1 MPQTILGR
9 FDMAQGIHKPSTET
23 TPRSNGTEK
32 KGNTLGCAL
41 LHADTR
47 TVRKQDCIRK
57 NKNSLFSTIFLKERH
72 QNDFFSGNTKS
83 QIFTDCVEQ

>member
-1 MPQTILGR
+1 
-9 FDMAQGIHKPSTET
+9 MAQGIHKPSMKT
-23 TPRSNGTEK
+23 TPCFNQTEK
-32 KGNTLGCAL
+32 EGNTLGCAL

-72 QNDFFSGNTKS
+72 WNDFFFQATSKVKS
-83 QIFTDCVEQ
+83 LTDCVEQ

>member
-23 TPRSNGTEK
+23 TPCSNRTEK
-32 KGNTLGCAL
+32 EENTLGCAL

-47 TVRKQDCIRK
+47 TVRKQDCTRK
-57 NKNSLFSTIFLKERH
+57 NKNPLFSTTFLKERH
-72 QNDFFSGNTKS
+72 WNDFFFSGNIKS
-83 QIFTDCVEQ
+83 QILNRL